1 MSKKIGRKHMEKK
14 RARQKAVKKILV
26 EKRLVERKE
35 RKLEHMREI
44 AFEREFDNKQKIGL
58 SKEEVDEKLRRNI
71 KMLEALEQQHDEEM
85 AAKGQGGEVE
95 AIGKQLETI
104 EEFGRLQ
111 GELVNL
117 HNKRAEL
124 EKNGQLDEE
133 AKKDFELKLLD
144 LNNKM
149 EVLKIVKEENKI

>member
-1 MSKKIGRKHMEKK
+1 
-14 RARQKAVKKILV
+14 
-26 EKRLVERKE
+26 
-35 RKLEHMREI
+35 
-44 AFEREFDNKQKIGL
+44 
-58 SKEEVDEKLRRNI
+58 
-71 KMLEALEQQHDEEM
+71 M